1 LQVTVQLKHFQKCM
15 ASSNLMQTQQL
26 WCGIAAARSYVHM
39 IFTIAPLHGDGG
51 PQNKDGLELSYKM
64 PVRDDG

>member
-1 LQVTVQLKHFQKCM
+1 MTVQLKHFQKCM

-39 IFTIAPLHGDGG
+39 IFTFAPLHGDG
-51 PQNKDGLELSYKM
+51 GLELSYKM